1 MSTIKVNTLRHT
13 DATSGGISLD
23 SSNNATTSGNLTV
36 TGSATLNGVA
46 YPSAGPLSNRNLII
60 NGGMAIAQR
69 GTSGTGSGYSSIDR
83 FRTSY
88 TSVTVGQSQIT
99 LTSGDPYDEGFRYA
113 FRATNSNTS
122 SSIYGFSQLS
132 YYVEAQDLAQSGWNY
147 TSSSSYITCSFWVR
161 CSLAGTYYMQY
172 RGHDTSN
179 FLQIVKSFTVSADTW
194 TKVTHTIPGNASM
207 VINNDNGRGLELA
220 FTTFYGSYYQDS
232 NVSLDTWYSAS
243 SGTNFVPGF
252 DQNWNNTASA
262 TFDITGVQLE
272 VGSVAT
278 PFEHRSYGDEL
289 ARCQRYTMVFG
300 GDGTTNGFD
309 FFASG
314 YVTSASSGSVVFSLP
329 VPLRAIPTLTINGNV
344 QVSSYGVNTTA
355 TGFSTIYLGKSGTL
369 GAAWTSASVHTAS
382 NPCFL
387 YAGNAATAT
396 LVINAEL

>member
-46 YPSAGPLSNRNLII
+46 YPSAGPLSNRNLIV
-60 NGGMAIAQR
+60 NGGMAVAQR
-69 GTSGTGSGYSSIDR
+69 GTSGTGSGYYSIDR

-88 TSVTVGQSQIT
+88 SSVTVGQSQIT

-113 FRATNSNTS
+113 FRATNSSTS

-243 SGTNFVPGF
+243 GGNNFVPGF
-252 DQNWNNTASA
+252 DQDWNNTASA

-289 ARCQRYTMVFG
+289 ARCKRYYEKSYPQGTNPGSVYGVAGTAYVSRTNLYRTFEPFTVEKRATPTVVIYSPDTGTADKIRNVSSDADVTAVTDAHSPIGVRIGSNSG
-300 GDGTTNGFD
+300 GDGD
-309 FFASG
+309 
-314 YVTSASSGSVVFSLP
+314 L
-329 VPLRAIPTLTINGNV
+329 LRWHW
-344 QVSSYGVNTTA
+344 TA
-355 TGFSTIYLGKSGTL
+355 T
-369 GAAWTSASVHTAS
+369 
-382 NPCFL
+382 
-387 YAGNAATAT
+387 
-396 LVINAEL
+396 AEL